1 MLIKSNL
8 MLAFEILFKY
18 ETDETHKTS
27 QLIFIEPARFVL
39 FFCGKWGIRT
49 PGTLQFNGFQDRR
62 DRPLRQL
69 SEGKSNILFLFCQI
83 LYGVFTKKQLL
94 TTNYSPIER

>member
-39 FFCGKWGIRT
+39 FFCGK
-49 PGTLQFNGFQDRR
+49 
-62 DRPLRQL
+62 
-69 SEGKSNILFLFCQI
+69 
-83 LYGVFTKKQLL
+83 
-94 TTNYSPIER
+94 